1 MGDNDIYFIERILDR
16 RRVNDRL
23 EYKIKWEG
31 YPMSQSTWEPLS
43 NLQTAKELV
52 DEYDRLHP
60 LQNKKLTGNKRLRQG
75 AIKVK
80 KNNNKSNKVEEEEEE
95 EKIKEKKE
103 ETEQPKE
110 EEKNEKVTTD
120 EKEKN
125 NDTIDI
131 MKEDNKMKYD
141 IDSSLKRVVTVR
153 KKDNKLIAVV
163 QKMEENGDTKEIE
176 IETTRLKT
184 DNPWILLDFYESKI
198 KFT

>member
-60 LQNKKLTGNKRLRQG
+60 LQNKKLTGIKRLRQG

-95 EKIKEKKE
+95 EKIKEKN
-103 ETEQPKE
+103 Q
-110 EEKNEKVTTD
+110 
-120 EKEKN
+120 
-125 NDTIDI
+125 
-131 MKEDNKMKYD
+131 
-141 IDSSLKRVVTVR
+141 R
-153 KKDNKLIAVV
+153 KISF
-163 QKMEENGDTKEIE
+163 GDVE
-176 IETTRLKT
+176 
-184 DNPWILLDFYESKI
+184 FSY
-198 KFT
+198 